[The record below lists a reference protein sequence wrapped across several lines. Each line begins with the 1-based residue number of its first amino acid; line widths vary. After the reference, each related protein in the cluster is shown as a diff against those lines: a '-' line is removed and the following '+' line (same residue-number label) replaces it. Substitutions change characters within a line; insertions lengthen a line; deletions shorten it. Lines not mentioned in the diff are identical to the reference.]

1 MKFSAIKQ
9 AALCVAVA
17 GFGLSQAA
25 QAADPGITDTTIRIG
40 LFSPLSGA
48 GMAYGFDVVN
58 AAKMYY
64 DKINKEGGINGRK
77 VELVVEDTRCN
88 ANDLVAAVKKLVEQD
103 QVFLLN
109 GGSCSSAVV
118 AAKEFVERAKVP
130 FIMLNASGDG
140 ALYPSSKYIYGAFSI
155 SQHAVGGSMVEFAV
169 DHLKAKK
176 IGYINHDDAYG
187 GWNLTAAEYQA
198 KQHPGVSLTVQSI
211 SPNINDVTAP
221 LLKLRAANPD
231 LLLLTTYAR
240 PAALIIKKAHELGWN
255 KPIVLAVNGTAD
267 LAQLSENV
275 GGPAALKNFYIQDV
289 VAGLPSDPKMKW
301 VYDMYKQYYPEL
313 AAKPG
318 YPQSY
323 MPYGIASAMTVVQAL
338 KDAGP
343 DLSREKVLSALE
355 HMKLDTGVMAGPI
368 VFTPTDHAGQKAAIY
383 MKFDGTDKD
392 KALIPGAFKSD
403 WTYTLGK

>member
-1 MKFSAIKQ
+1 MKLNAIKKIALCLAMTGLGIGQAVQ
-9 AALCVAVA
+9 AAE
-17 GFGLSQAA
+17 
-25 QAADPGITDTTIRIG
+25 PGITDTTIKIG

-48 GMAYGFDVVN
+48 GMAYGYDVVN

-77 VELVVEDTRCN
+77 IELVVEDTRCN

-103 QVFLLN
+103 HVFLLN
-109 GGSCSSAVV
+109 GGSCSAAVV

-140 ALYPSSKYIYGAFSI
+140 ALYPPSKYIYGAFSI
-155 SQHAVGGSMVEFAV
+155 SQYAVGGSMVEFAA

-187 GWNLTAAEYQA
+187 TWNLTAAQFQA
-198 KQHPGVSLTVQSI
+198 KQHPGTTLAVQSI

-221 LLKLRAANPD
+221 MLKVRAANPD
-231 LLLLTTYAR
+231 VLLLTTYAR
-240 PAALIIKKAHELGWN
+240 PAALIIKKAHELGWT

-267 LAQLSENV
+267 LTQLVENV

-289 VAGLPSDPKMKW
+289 VAGLPDSPKMKW

-323 MPYGIASAMTVVQAL
+323 MPYGIPSAMTVVQAL

-343 DLSREKVLSALE
+343 QPTREKVLAALE
-355 HMKLDTGVMAGPI
+355 NFKLDTGVMAGPI

-383 MKFDGTDKD
+383 MKFDGTNKT
-392 KALIPGAFKSD
+392 LIPGAFKSD
-403 WTYTLGK
+403 WTYTGK